1 MASPFIEGTKAA
13 SAISSRHVD
22 ILHESIFIQIDENF
36 HTAKYKVEYT
46 IKSDVVGKQI
56 PLLFCAVDYKDDFC
70 VWLDDRPVKV
80 FDIPFKKEE
89 GEEKEDIEVYVD
101 EQSTPIGV
109 MQECIL
115 KGMDRRQAIEFCMKR
130 FKLTQKELLD
140 EMTRYLEQKKKI
152 RTDKDGN
159 VYLGDDR

>member
-70 VWLDDRPVKV
+70 VWLDDRPVKSV
-80 FDIPFKKEE
+80 RYSVQK
-89 GEEKEDIEVYVD
+89 
-101 EQSTPIGV
+101 
-109 MQECIL
+109 
-115 KGMDRRQAIEFCMKR
+115 RRGGRIF
-130 FKLTQKELLD
+130 
-140 EMTRYLEQKKKI
+140 
-152 RTDKDGN
+152 
-159 VYLGDDR
+159 

>member
-1 MASPFIEGTKAA
+1 MKKISSFTVLIISLMLLFICNSAKANMASPFIEGTKAA

-70 VWLDDRPVKV
+70 VWLDDRPGKSVRYSVQK
-80 FDIPFKKEE
+80 
-89 GEEKEDIEVYVD
+89 
-101 EQSTPIGV
+101 
-109 MQECIL
+109 
-115 KGMDRRQAIEFCMKR
+115 RRGGRIF
-130 FKLTQKELLD
+130 
-140 EMTRYLEQKKKI
+140 
-152 RTDKDGN
+152 
-159 VYLGDDR
+159 